1 MAVYCCCEPAVKVWL
16 CGLTLMLLM
25 VLLLTVS
32 TDAGE
37 VTLPDFAVMFVVPS
51 ATPVASPPAL
61 MVATLGADDIQV
73 TCDVTSRTELLPNVP
88 VAVNCCVPVG
98 TIWAFAGESAIEM
111 MVSEEGKN
119 PPPQLASIKAKRSAP
134 AIRALRVSRCTVI
147 IHSIPKS

>member
-1 MAVYCCCEPAVKVWL
+1 MAVYCCCEPAIKLWF
-16 CGLTLMLLM
+16 CGLTLMLFI

-37 VTLPDFAVMFVVPS
+37 VTLPDFAVMFAVPS
-51 ATPVASPPAL
+51 ATPVASPAAL
-61 MVATLGADDIQV
+61 MVAILGADDIQV

-98 TIWAFAGESAIEM
+98 MIWALAGESAIEM

-119 PPPQLASIKAKRSAP
+119 PPPQLASIKARTRAAAIWP
-134 AIRALRVSRCTVI
+134 ARVSRCTVI
-147 IHSIPKS
+147 IHSSQ